1 MSLQRFQQLR
11 EEHGALD
18 EASQATQQDV
28 VKRSFSTFYLVTS
41 VLQFLL
47 LLAALVFYSSTFS
60 DDTSGTI
67 LICISN
73 QTMFSSI
80 YSFATSADVFLL
92 NDTFI
97 CVPEQNDTILYMVIG
112 GLAMCL
118 CLAGLFCHLY
128 LPTDHPSLPRVD
140 VAVVVLVYYLNVIGP
155 FGMVFTSGGGQTYLL
170 FSLHGA
176 RTGLGVGCYMT
187 IWKCVVATLP
197 FNNFG
202 SLIGTQLSFFL
213 FDLALVIPGV
223 VIVPNLDLVWF
234 FALDT
239 INVGQLIFSAA
250 KRSALEAQSLAVHV
264 KHVRMQA
271 LKFGAAEE
279 EIVDLLLE
287 ECKLSDKQVENRK
300 IPWRLQDSAFRIG
313 KRLGSGTQ
321 ANVYAALYQGAPVA
335 LKVMTVSNCRE
346 NLRELAVEASTLW
359 SLQKHPFL
367 LTFFGVSRVVTPD
380 HGRRVCLVFEYC
392 PRTLEDA
399 LHSSSDP
406 WVVEPGVVLLHQAK
420 VLRQIASA
428 MACLHHADIQ
438 HRDLKPDNVFF
449 GFDGD
454 IRIADFGVANKS
466 TTRIKGGAIR
476 GDYGGRNSIEMMGTP
491 GYITPVL
498 LRLQN
503 GTSKPGMRWNS
514 HSYILSGCV
523 E

>member
-1 MSLQRFQQLR
+1 MCVCASLSDSVSLVQKFACSPHPQAKEAAKQQATGGRAWGGGAMSLQRFQQLR

-176 RTGLGVGCYMT
+176 RVSC
-187 IWKCVVATLP
+187 CVCHLR
-197 FNNFG
+197 G
-202 SLIGTQLSFFL
+202 
-213 FDLALVIPGV
+213 LAL
-223 VIVPNLDLVWF
+223 L
-234 FALDT
+234 A
-239 INVGQLIFSAA
+239 
-250 KRSALEAQSLAVHV
+250 RS
-264 KHVRMQA
+264 
-271 LKFGAAEE
+271 
-279 EIVDLLLE
+279 LLLARVKFHE
-287 ECKLSDKQVENRK
+287 
-300 IPWRLQDSAFRIG
+300 LQI
-313 KRLGSGTQ
+313 
-321 ANVYAALYQGAPVA
+321 
-335 LKVMTVSNCRE
+335 CR
-346 NLRELAVEASTLW
+346 
-359 SLQKHPFL
+359 
-367 LTFFGVSRVVTPD
+367 
-380 HGRRVCLVFEYC
+380 
-392 PRTLEDA
+392 
-399 LHSSSDP
+399 
-406 WVVEPGVVLLHQAK
+406 
-420 VLRQIASA
+420 
-428 MACLHHADIQ
+428 
-438 HRDLKPDNVFF
+438 HR
-449 GFDGD
+449 
-454 IRIADFGVANKS
+454 
-466 TTRIKGGAIR
+466 
-476 GDYGGRNSIEMMGTP
+476 
-491 GYITPVL
+491 
-498 LRLQN
+498 
-503 GTSKPGMRWNS
+503 
-514 HSYILSGCV
+514 C
-523 E
+523 